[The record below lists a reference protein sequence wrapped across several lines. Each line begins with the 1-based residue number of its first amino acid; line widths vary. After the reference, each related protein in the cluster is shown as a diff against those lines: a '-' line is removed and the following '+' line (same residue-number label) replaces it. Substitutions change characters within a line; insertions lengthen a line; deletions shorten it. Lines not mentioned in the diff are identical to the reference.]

1 MSAEQDA
8 GKSGKKLISMIGFGT
23 LIVLTGGY
31 WLVSWLTHDAAGTD
45 SAVNLNGT
53 ASSATTVTA
62 ESPRYRE
69 LLKASNDLGA
79 EEAARTNSSFIAS
92 LPVGLEVN
100 EPPPDKVPEKPV
112 EVDKPPRTTPAAPP
126 RTAET
131 AAGEQQANE

>member
-53 ASSATTVTA
+53 ASSSTMIIEFLSHSWNDHKNILIKLEISFTRQESSPVNDKMRDSLRVTLSA
-62 ESPRYRE
+62 
-69 LLKASNDLGA
+69 K
-79 EEAARTNSSFIAS
+79 
-92 LPVGLEVN
+92 
-100 EPPPDKVPEKPV
+100 
-112 EVDKPPRTTPAAPP
+112 
-126 RTAET
+126 
-131 AAGEQQANE
+131 